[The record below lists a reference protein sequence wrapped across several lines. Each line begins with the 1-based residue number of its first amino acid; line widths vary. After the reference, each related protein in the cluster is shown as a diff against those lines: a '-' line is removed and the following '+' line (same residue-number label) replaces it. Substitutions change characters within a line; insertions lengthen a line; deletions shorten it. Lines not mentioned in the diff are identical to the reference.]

1 MRITISVIVCVM
13 VAGISCLDDF
23 ECETLEPNAVMDLA
37 DNQHFGIT
45 ILNEDGQPTHT
56 FNDQSGLRG

>member
-1 MRITISVIVCVM
+1 M
-13 VAGISCLDDF
+13 VAGIACLDDF